1 VDECQSGGAAPLDSG
16 PFPPQCDTSFLVRV
30 TEGPERRVSV
40 REARALP
47 PRLEEEL
54 AREGDIVLTRRGRP
68 VARLS
73 RLEQEPAPG
82 PVSTAAL
89 RARAR
94 PAEVLIRQDPDER

>member
-1 VDECQSGGAAPLDSG
+1 V
-16 PFPPQCDTSFLVRV
+16 
-30 TEGPERRVSV
+30 RRVSV
-40 REARALP
+40 REARALL

-82 PVSTAAL
+82 PISTAAL

-94 PAEVLIRQDPDER
+94 PVEVPSEVLIRRDRDER